1 MTEQEQNAT
10 DYKGD
15 AKKAAREISM
25 LSPYV
30 FGRTLR
36 RWYLRR
42 LHDHHLKSAYAEI
55 TLARQHHEAA
65 QYLLGLATTARAM
78 LEELEGA

>member
-1 MTEQEQNAT
+1 MTKHEQNAT

-15 AKKAAREISM
+15 TKEAAREISM

-42 LHDHHLKSAYAEI
+42 LHDHHLKCAHAEI
-55 TLARQHHEAA
+55 ALAHQHNETA
-65 QYLLGLATTARAM
+65 QYLLGLATAARAM

>member
-1 MTEQEQNAT
+1 MTEHEPTAT
-10 DYKGD
+10 ADQGE
-15 AKKAAREISM
+15 AKDAAREISM

-30 FGRTLR
+30 IGRTLR

-55 TLARQHHEAA
+55 ALARQHYEAA
-65 QYLLGLATTARAM
+65 QYLLGLATAARAM
-78 LEELEGA
+78 LEESEGP